1 MKRVFRKLAAG
12 CLCMSLAAGMTAHA
26 EIQISVH
33 STTLVAAPED
43 YENVAVSQVTD
54 YVNVREAPNTD
65 SSIVGKIYN
74 NCAATI
80 LETVSGEGGD
90 WYHIQSGSVTGYIMS
105 KYFITGTEAQALAL
119 QIGKEYVTIGTE
131 GLRLREQPDL
141 TSTVLTLLSNG
152 EHYLVQSEEGDFYKI
167 EVDADLTGYVAKQ
180 YCKVTVEF
188 DQAVSL
194 EEERQKQ
201 ADEAQRKQDA
211 ADAMAALEKAQAA
224 MNISP
229 AEYAALV
236 EQAAAAEKES
246 EAAAQSSQNASA
258 QKPDSSSQ
266 SSSAQESQK
275 AAEDNG
281 LIAANP
287 QQSDNSVNAAAPAVQ
302 APEETKAATSGSG
315 SSSVVTAGPNVSSE
329 AVAVV
334 TSATRTAIVAY
345 AKQFLG
351 NPYVYGGTSLT
362 NGADCSGFIQ
372 SVFAHFDITT
382 GRSSRDQAA
391 NGKTIAVSAVQPGDL
406 LFYSSGSYINHVA
419 MYIGNGKIIHAA
431 SRRSGICIANYNYRT
446 PCKAVT
452 FLN

>member
-1 MKRVFRKLAAG
+1 MKRGFGRLAVG
-12 CLCMSLAAGMTAHA
+12 CLCMAMAGSMTSYA

-33 STTLVAAPED
+33 PTTLVAAPED
-43 YENVAVSQVTD
+43 YENIAVSQVTD
-54 YVNVREAPNTD
+54 YVNVREAPNTG

-74 NCAATI
+74 NCAASI

-90 WYHIQSGSVTGYIMS
+90 WYHIQSGSVTGYIMAQ
-105 KYFITGTEAQALAL
+105 YFITGTEAQTLAL
-119 QIGKEYVTIGTE
+119 QIGKEYVTIAAD

-141 TSTVLTLLSNG
+141 NSTVLTNLSNG

-201 ADEAQRKQDA
+201 AEEEQRKQDA
-211 ADAMAALEKAQAA
+211 ESAMAALEQAQAA

-236 EQAAAAEKES
+236 EQAKASAGS
-246 EAAAQSSQNASA
+246 DSSQKPGKDSGETEQETQAAS
-258 QKPDSSSQ
+258 
-266 SSSAQESQK
+266 
-275 AAEDNG
+275 DNSG
-281 LIAANP
+281 VIAANP
-287 QQSDNSVNAAAPAVQ
+287 LPSDNSASVGAPSVEKPSGQQSASAQ
-302 APEETKAATSGSG
+302 AGNPDTSASSGSA
-315 SSSVVTAGPNVSSE
+315 SAVVTAGPNVSSE

-362 NGADCSGFIQ
+362 NGTDCSGFTQAIY
-372 SVFAHFDITT
+372 AHFGIKT

-391 NGKTIAVSAVQPGDL
+391 NGKNISVSAAQPGDL

-431 SRRSGICIANYNYRT
+431 SRRSGICIANYDYRT